1 MTVAMGEKGKLWDEY
16 EDGSGYYFIVPED
29 TTPEFTFEHMKYTYG
44 VVNDPPLMTIAE
56 TPINDGEI
64 SPSAALRDTMV
75 DQVSQ
80 YYLPK
85 EDQMPQT
92 YISPEAIEERTF
104 IETDLFA
111 YIKQFRAQAVTDG
124 ITDAQWEEYLSK
136 LDGYKYQEW
145 LQWYQDFYDGTLE

>member
-1 MTVAMGEKGKLWDEY
+1 M
-16 EDGSGYYFIVPED
+16 
-29 TTPEFTFEHMKYTYG
+29 
-44 VVNDPPLMTIAE
+44 AE

-136 LDGYKYQEW
+136 LDGYKYQDW